1 MNRWEVTRRD
11 IDSLVISLVNRRLGL
26 YLSTHIDVPNTSKPN
41 KPNTMLIEQL
51 LTKNQKFHKIGR
63 FLVKMDNII
72 KLMSVKI
79 FLLIVIHLR

>member
-26 YLSTHIDVPNTSKPN
+26 YLSTHINVPNTSKPN

-51 LTKNQKFHKIGR
+51 LTKNQNFLKKHPFFVH
-63 FLVKMDNII
+63 FLVKMDDQHYQTY
-72 KLMSVKI
+72 VQY
-79 FLLIVIHLR
+79 FL

>member
-26 YLSTHIDVPNTSKPN
+26 YLSTYNDVPNTSKPN

-51 LTKNQKFHKIGR
+51 LTKNQKFLKIGH

-79 FLLIVIHLR
+79 FSLIVIHLR

>member
-26 YLSTHIDVPNTSKPN
+26 YLSTYNDVPNTSKPN

-51 LTKNQKFHKIGR
+51 LTKNQNFLKIG

-79 FLLIVIHLR
+79 FSLIVIHLR